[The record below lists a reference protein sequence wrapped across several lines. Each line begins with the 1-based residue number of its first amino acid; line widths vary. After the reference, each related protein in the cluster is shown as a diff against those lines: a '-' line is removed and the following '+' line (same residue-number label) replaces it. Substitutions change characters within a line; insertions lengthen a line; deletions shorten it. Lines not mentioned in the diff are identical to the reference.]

1 MTNEQTIVEIM
12 KLDQTGM
19 GGLTAEGEKKLQE
32 MIQSRLAEE
41 QTGAHT
47 PKEYAYLYT
56 RLLPSKDKART
67 KA

>member
-1 MTNEQTIVEIM
+1 MTNEQTIITIM

-41 QTGAHT
+41 QTGAHA
-47 PKEYAYLYT
+47 PKEHTYLYT
-56 RLLPSKDKART
+56 RLLPSTKRACT